1 MADDDPRADDDDP
14 VPRATRR
21 PTPLLRPMAA
31 EFRWH
36 APYIAH
42 VLRFDIDGQQASAF
56 GAGVPLEPVTASKA
70 APLTPENAQLFACM
84 DHLTSPELTLPKLL
98 SMVPHALPA
107 AIHPLAA
114 HAAYLLSAYNRAREC
129 CDLSS
134 VPYVRGRAN
143 LLGVHCCSFALAHS
157 PPSPRTPLPLVHCS
171 SSST

>member
-1 MADDDPRADDDDP
+1 M
-14 VPRATRR
+14 
-21 PTPLLRPMAA
+21 A

-42 VLRFDIDGQQASAF
+42 VLRFDIDGHQSAAF
-56 GAGVPLEPVTASKA
+56 GSGVPLERVAASQA

-84 DHLTSPELTLPKLL
+84 DHLTTSSDLTLPKLL
-98 SMVPHALPA
+98 SIIPHALPA

-134 VPYVRGRAN
+134 VPYVRAGQY
-143 LLGVHCCSFALAHS
+143 
-157 PPSPRTPLPLVHCS
+157 T
-171 SSST
+171 